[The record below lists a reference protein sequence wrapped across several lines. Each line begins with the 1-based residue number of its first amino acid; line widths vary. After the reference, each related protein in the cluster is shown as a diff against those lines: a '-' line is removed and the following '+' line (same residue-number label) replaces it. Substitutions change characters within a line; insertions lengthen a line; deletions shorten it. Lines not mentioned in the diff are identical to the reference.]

1 MSTRTSTP
9 TAIRAATRASALST
23 ILNCDAT
30 RGAAAI
36 LGAAAVA
43 PTAADAR
50 GAAVGAAVAPADAG
64 AADAAGAGAAGGVG
78 SLMVGPA
85 VGFGGK
91 LIRTVSF
98 FGCTF
103 AASGGFGG
111 TAPDGIF
118 KFSAILFYKRYG
130 PHVAVSNPFPG
141 RTKVRPSMNVGG
153 PVENYAV
160 CRSSASR
167 RGALPSIGGRSS
179 FGRATLTVR
188 GRP

>member
-1 MSTRTSTP
+1 VAP
-9 TAIRAATRASALST
+9 AAA
-23 ILNCDAT
+23 
-30 RGAAAI
+30 GAAA
-36 LGAAAVA
+36 A
-43 PTAADAR
+43 T
-50 GAAVGAAVAPADAG
+50 
-64 AADAAGAGAAGGVG
+64 GAGAAGGVG

-118 KFSAILFYKRYG
+118 KFSAILFINATARTL
-130 PHVAVSNPFPG
+130 PCQTHFPAEP
-141 RTKVRPSMNVGG
+141 KDRPLLNVGG
-153 PVENYAV
+153 PVGNQAAG
-160 CRSSASR
+160 RSSASR